1 MLSAL
6 SIAQQIGSG
15 LVDEIDERWSLMA
28 DACLRQTLAQA
39 KTTHALHLPI
49 LQKGRDVGLDL
60 K

>member
-15 LVDEIDERWSLMA
+15 LVDEIDERWSMT
-28 DACLRQTLAQA
+28 DACLHQTLAQA
-39 KTTHALHLPI
+39 KTTNALHLPI